1 MSEVQRC
8 CSFMGPL
15 GLSSSGL
22 QEQGRSRKGTV
33 TIHSTR
39 LGGCLAHSSNILI
52 MSRYYSPAR
61 PSGCLS
67 HSSHF
72 NILVVWCSLPGCA
85 VEMDE
90 HAFRGSYTVAK
101 LDGWEIGNVSLRHC
115 ITLWVVPSGSPHLL
129 SLHTVA
135 NLAHMAT
142 NSRECTFFKNEEFEH
157 DNLLLR

>member
-1 MSEVQRC
+1 
-8 CSFMGPL
+8 MGPL

-22 QEQGRSRKGTV
+22 QEQGRSRKGIV

-39 LGGCLAHSSNILI
+39 LGGCLAHSSNIL
-52 MSRYYSPAR
+52 MTSSYYSPAR

-67 HSSHF
+67 HSLYF
-72 NILVVWCSLPGCA
+72 NIFVVWCSLPGCA

-90 HAFRGSYTVAK
+90 YALRGSYTVAK
-101 LDGWEIGNVSLRHC
+101 LGGWEIGNVSLRHY
-115 ITLWVVPSGSPHLL
+115 ITLRVVPNGSPHLL
-129 SLHTVA
+129 SSHTVA